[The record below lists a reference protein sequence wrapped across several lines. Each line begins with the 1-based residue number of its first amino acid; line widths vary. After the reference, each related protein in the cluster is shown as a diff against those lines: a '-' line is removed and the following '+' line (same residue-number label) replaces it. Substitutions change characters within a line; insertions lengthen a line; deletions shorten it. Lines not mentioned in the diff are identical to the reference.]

1 MEKRITTQELENVKA
16 IADIYGFKA
25 ARKLA
30 KALDFTPKSIISS
43 KDIMLALD
51 TALAL
56 YNPADLGMY
65 GKNKEAME
73 RALQKLENG
82 VKWFY
87 WEEVWA
93 RKTGRADIGRRTE
106 MKSGAGDWL
115 YSLRA
120 DTWDGIIKEY
130 RHKQTMIL
138 WDTEFFRILAT
149 WEQLLDYLESYN
161 SKGLATWFKSCV
173 KYNPMTS
180 RACIM
185 MQEFKT
191 SKKKIAFLQA
201 CPYAE

>member
-1 MEKRITTQELENVKA
+1 MKEHVTALQLETVKKTAELYGYEAGREKAEKL
-16 IADIYGFKA
+16 GFS
-25 ARKLA
+25 
-30 KALDFTPKSIISS
+30 PKSIILAD
-43 KDIMLALD
+43 DIMLALD

-56 YNPADLGMY
+56 YNPKDLGRF
-65 GKNKEAME
+65 GKNAEASE
-73 RALQKLENG
+73 RVLQKLEHG
-82 VKWFY
+82 IKWFY
-87 WEEVWA
+87 WGDVWA

-106 MKSGAGDWL
+106 MKTGAGDWL

-120 DTWDGIIKEY
+120 DSWNGIIKEY

-138 WDTEFFRILAT
+138 WQTEQFTILAT

-180 RACIM
+180 RACLM

>member
-1 MEKRITTQELENVKA
+1 MKKHITEIELLIVKNVALK
-16 IADIYGFKA
+16 YGFEEGRRQA
-25 ARKLA
+25 ERY
-30 KALDFTPKSIISS
+30 DFTPKSIISS
-43 KDIMLALD
+43 KDVMLALD
-51 TALAL
+51 VALAL

-65 GKNKEAME
+65 GKNKEASE

-180 RACIM
+180 RACVM